1 MGREREPHPVNDVNG
16 PVAREVVV
24 RECQTSCFHA
34 AGRPVGD
41 QKREELLPAR
51 GLFLGQAVA

>member
-24 RECQTSCFHA
+24 RECHASCFHA
-34 AGRPVGD
+34 AGRPAGV
-41 QKREELLPAR
+41 REHEEFLSVR
-51 GLFLGQAVA
+51 GLLLGQALT